1 MLQALS
7 AIQDPDL
14 GKDIVS
20 CGFVKQLTISQ
31 QGVVS
36 FTLQLTTPACP
47 IKEEF
52 RSQVRVR
59 CCWHTYCSTQ
69 I

>member
-1 MLQALS
+1 MLAALS

-20 CGFVKQLTISQ
+20 CGFVKQLAISPT
-31 QGVVS
+31 GGVS

-47 IKEEF
+47 VKEHF
-52 RSQVRVR
+52 RSQV
-59 CCWHTYCSTQ
+59 CPLSAHTLCP
-69 I
+69 